1 MPIHPSLELLQTT
14 VPATLRG
21 LARESV
27 NELWRTVFGRN
38 YGQPPTEDARRYRY
52 SIRAPWPQ
60 PSPHAPD
67 ELAPSVLHL
76 PEAELADFKRLVM
89 GRLTRQL
96 RTRTLPAMKFA
107 HENTTVPALSDSD
120 HVRHMTE
127 TLFARQM
134 NTQLDDYDRAAL
146 GELPADVG
154 TVYKIDLSP
163 ATLIEP
169 VEGFYV
175 AGCITYFARRA
186 PGERCVPLGIVF
198 PEPGTL
204 SAKERT
210 APPLLI
216 RPCDGEAWELAKYFP
231 ISSAI
236 YIGLNGTHPYI
247 HFPSDSVNA
256 LAKAILPAS
265 HRLFRLLAPHL
276 FIQLCLDFS
285 VLYIDKSP
293 QHNNLSEFFTGLAY
307 DGKHS
312 PHRLMRALYVGI
324 DGNDS
329 YPGYSFKRVLSPTH
343 SDYGQ
348 FIDGYFRIIRHFISE
363 VLADV
368 SVDDPHV
375 RRWVI
380 ACSEHVVDFP
390 TVDELTD
397 HDRFL
402 DTVAQIICSASVVH
416 SVDHYS
422 FGTIPVLE
430 RGLRMRVPPPTS
442 REHPPLDRSTFT
454 TVDDRFRM
462 CLTNEMHFDP
472 TPFALTRL
480 EDVDYG
486 FDAPA
491 HRDANARFLAALRA
505 YDAAPGVT
513 RHIPLHDIACSIQY

>member
-1 MPIHPSLELLQTT
+1 MQIRSSIELLRTT
-14 VPATLRG
+14 IPSTLRG

-38 YGQPPTEDARRYRY
+38 YGPPPSEAKQHYRY
-52 SIRAPWPQ
+52 AIRAPWPQ

-67 ELAPSVLHL
+67 ELAPTVLHL
-76 PEAELADFKRLVM
+76 PEAELRDFKRLVM

-96 RTRTLPAMKFA
+96 RTRTVPAMQFA
-107 HENTTVPALSDSD
+107 QREVSVPPLSDSD

-127 TLFARQM
+127 TLFSRQM
-134 NTQLDDYDRAAL
+134 TTELDDYDRAAL
-146 GELPADVG
+146 GALPDDVG
-154 TVYKIDLSP
+154 TVYKLDFTP

-169 VEGFYV
+169 VDGFYV
-175 AGCITYFARRA
+175 AGCIAYFARRS
-186 PGERCVPLGIVF
+186 PGERCTPLGIVF
-198 PEPGTL
+198 TEPGTL
-204 SAKERT
+204 RARERR

-236 YIGLNGTHPYI
+236 YIGLNGTHPHV

-256 LAKAILPAS
+256 LAKAILPAD
-265 HRLFRLLAPHL
+265 HVLFRLLAPHL

-307 DGKHS
+307 DGKAS
-312 PHRLMRALYVGI
+312 PHRLMRAVYVGI

-329 YPGYSFKRVLSPTH
+329 YPGYSFKRVLAPTH

-348 FIDGYFRIIRHFISE
+348 FIDGYYRIIRAFVAD

-368 SVDDPHV
+368 SVADPHV
-375 RRWVI
+375 RRWI
-380 ACSEHVVDFP
+380 DACATYVRDFP
-390 TVDELTD
+390 TSDEL
-397 HDRFL
+397 REQSRLF
-402 DTVAQIICSASVVH
+402 DTVAQVICNASVVH

-442 REHPPLDRSTFT
+442 RSHPPLDRKTFT
-454 TVDDRFRM
+454 TVDDRFRL

-491 HRDANARFLAALRA
+491 LREANARFLAALRA
-505 YDAAPGVT
+505 YDADPGVK